1 MLQAE
6 CRVSEDEG
14 YPNLS
19 LVSLIVENVQPNKL
33 TSGQYSLTVDQPH
46 FTFHPHVKQ
55 FLVNVSH
62 PVAGI
67 YQGGTWNWW
76 LRSRRHGRTDTAREV
91 HQFKVKSY
99 RDGLLPSYRDGS
111 VPQTSSLDSSS
122 KHHPAHT
129 THTYIKIM
137 AVCAF
142 AVMLIVVTLA
152 VKLVLHKK
160 RRSIYYQRLLET
172 RSQVYGSTDQR

>member
-1 MLQAE
+1 M
-6 CRVSEDEG
+6 
-14 YPNLS
+14 
-19 LVSLIVENVQPNKL
+19 ENVQPNKL
-33 TSGQYSLTVDQPH
+33 TSGQYSVTVDQPH

-76 LRSRRHGRTDTAREV
+76 LRSRRHGRTGTTREV

-99 RDGLLPSYRDGS
+99 RDGLLPSYRDGLLS
-111 VPQTSSLDSSS
+111 QISSLDSSL

-129 THTYIKIM
+129 THTYIII

-152 VKLVLHKK
+152 VKLAIHKK
-160 RRSIYYQRLLET
+160 RRSTSYQRLLET
-172 RSQVYGSTDQR
+172 RSHVYGSTDQR